1 MANKKL
7 KLLQMLQFFLVKWRC
22 TSDYTVLLK
31 HACFEYVEILCIYQ
45 ITKKATHF
53 MTDQKKKIPDKDLL
67 DTGENGQ
74 QHFFPKLFFYF
85 K

>member
-1 MANKKL
+1 
-7 KLLQMLQFFLVKWRC
+7 
-22 TSDYTVLLK
+22 
-31 HACFEYVEILCIYQ
+31 
-45 ITKKATHF
+45 
-53 MTDQKKKIPDKDLL
+53 MTDQKKYQMKDLL